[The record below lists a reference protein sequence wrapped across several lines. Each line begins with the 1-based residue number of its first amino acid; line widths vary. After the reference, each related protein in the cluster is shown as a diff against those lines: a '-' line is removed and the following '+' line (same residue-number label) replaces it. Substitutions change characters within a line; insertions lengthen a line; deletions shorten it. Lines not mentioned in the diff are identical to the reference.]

1 MSNKRASIV
10 ASPVLIGGVTV
21 LIVIVAVFLAYN
33 SNQGLPFVPTYD
45 INVELPNGAKL
56 VKGNSVRIGGN
67 NVGQISEL
75 RPVTITQDGQP
86 VTVALAKLKLKKSV
100 QPLPKDTIVTVRDRS
115 ALGLKYLD
123 LIPGNAS
130 EGYKAGAT
138 VPLANARARVDLEDV
153 LSTFDEETRVATQQA
168 LVGYGDAFTARGAD
182 LNVTIGELPSLT
194 LHLRNVMENLSAPS
208 TQLNQLFK
216 QIGAAAAQVAPIAN
230 VQVDLLVNLR
240 DTLAALS
247 RDPRALQDTI
257 AKTPG
262 TLQTG
267 IESFRV
273 QQPFLA
279 HFTALSR
286 DLEPATAAL
295 PSALPPLSRAL
306 AAGVPTL
313 SRSVPRL
320 SSDTKQ
326 LFTSLADLSRDPATL
341 VSLRQLET
349 TVNVGAPAVQFLAPY
364 QTVCNY
370 FNYFFDPLGEHLSE
384 PVERGTIER
393 IGFMTANMTQ
403 DNSLA
408 AGNADRPAD
417 VPANEDPHTAQD
429 AGGALTKL
437 NTQFGGPAIDK
448 NGNADCQAGQTG
460 YPVGPL
466 NAGGRYPPSNDPA
479 QGGGSHI
486 VVDPNTPGNAG
497 GTYVTRKLGIK
508 NLKDVP

>member
-1 MSNKRASIV
+1 MRSKRSSVV
-10 ASPVLIGGVTV
+10 ASPVLIGAVTA
-21 LIVIVAVFLAYN
+21 LITLVAVFLAYN
-33 SNQGLPFVPTYD
+33 SNNGLPFVPTYD
-45 INVELPNGAKL
+45 VNVQLPSGSKL

-67 NVGQISEL
+67 NVGQIADL
-75 RPVTITQDGQP
+75 RPVTITQNGKP
-86 VTVALAKLKLKKSV
+86 VTIAVAKLKLKKTV
-100 QPLPKDTIVTVRDRS
+100 DPLPKDTVVTVRDRS
-115 ALGLKYLD
+115 ALGLKYMD
-123 LIPGNAS
+123 LVPGHAKA
-130 EGYKAGAT
+130 GYKAGAT
-138 VPLANARARVDLEDV
+138 IPLANARARVDLEDV
-153 LSTFDEETRVATQQA
+153 LSTFDPETRVASQQA
-168 LVGYGDAFTARGAD
+168 LAGYGDAFAARGAD
-182 LNVTIGELPSLT
+182 LNITIGELPSL
-194 LHLRNVMENLSAPS
+194 LGHLKNVMENLSAPS
-208 TQLNQLFK
+208 TQLDQFFR
-216 QIGAAAAQVAPIAN
+216 QIGASAAQVAPIAN
-230 VQVDLLVNLR
+230 VQAELFSNLR

-257 AKTPG
+257 AKSPG

-279 HFTALSR
+279 HFTQLSR
-286 DLEPATAAL
+286 DLQPATAAL
-295 PSALPPLSRAL
+295 PAALPPFSRAL

-349 TVNVGAPAVQFLAPY
+349 TVNVGTPLVQFVAPY

-370 FNYFFDPLGEHLSE
+370 FNYFLGPLGEHMSE
-384 PVERGTIER
+384 PVDRGTIER
-393 IGFMTANMTQ
+393 VGFVTANQQQ

-408 AGNADRPAD
+408 NGNADRPAD
-417 VPANEDPHTAQD
+417 VPADQDPRTAQQ
-429 AGGALTKL
+429 GGNPLTKL
-437 NTQFGGPAIDK
+437 NTQFGAPAIDK
-448 NGNADCQAGQTG
+448 SGNADCQAGQTG

-466 NAGGRYPPSNDPA
+466 NSGGRYPPSNDPS

-497 GTYVTRKLGIK
+497 GTYLSRKLGIK
-508 NLKDVP
+508 SLKDVP